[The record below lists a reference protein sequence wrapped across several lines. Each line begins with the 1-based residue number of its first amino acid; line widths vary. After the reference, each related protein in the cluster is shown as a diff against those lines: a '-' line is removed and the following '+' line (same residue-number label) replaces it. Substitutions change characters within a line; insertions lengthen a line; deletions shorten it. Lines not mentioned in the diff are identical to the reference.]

1 MPVLAVADEIR
12 KISEDYIKN
21 KRSYSNISQS
31 GAINPA
37 DEKLEFMFICPES
50 DFNKAISGAG
60 IEVKTIKAGKLR
72 RYFSLENFMDIFKIF
87 FGAIQSL
94 YFVYKFKPD
103 IVFSKSGFASVPP
116 IVASW
121 ILRVPIF
128 SHESDIVPGLA
139 NKIISRF
146 ADKIFISFE
155 DTEKCFPGK
164 KTVWTGSPIR
174 KDILEG
180 DKNKA
185 GEIFNLK
192 ENIPTVLVF
201 GGSQGARKINEIVLK
216 SLPAILEKYQVIHIC
231 GMKNYEE
238 IKSMFDKKELNS
250 EVSELSSFSSH
261 LANKRYKLYPYLSD
275 RLKDAFALCNV
286 IISRAGANS
295 LFEIIALEKPSI
307 IIPLPT
313 SANNHQHQN
322 AEFFAKK
329 GMITLFKE
337 ENLTEDI
344 LAGELF
350 KLLQEDDYRGNMIKK
365 MKEYNRNEKNSAKII
380 AEEII
385 NIISNK

>member
-1 MPVLAVADEIR
+1 MPVLAVAEEIR
-12 KISEDYIKN
+12 KIKS
-21 KRSYSNISQS
+21 
-31 GAINPA
+31 A
-37 DEKLEFMFICPES
+37 DEKLEFMFIGPDS
-50 DFNKAISGAG
+50 DFNKAISSAG
-60 IEVKTIKAGKLR
+60 IEVRIIKAGKLR
-72 RYFSLENFMDIFKIF
+72 RYFSLENFTDVFKII

-94 YFVYKFKPD
+94 YFIYKFQPD
-103 IVFSKSGFASVPP
+103 AVFSKGGFASVPSV
-116 IVASW
+116 IASW
-121 ILRVPIF
+121 LLKIPVF

-146 ADKIFISFE
+146 AKKIFISFK
-155 DTEKCFPGK
+155 DTEKYFPGR

-185 GEIFNLK
+185 REIFDLK
-192 ENIPTVLVF
+192 ENIPTVLIF

-216 SLPAILEKYQVIHIC
+216 TLPAILEKYQVIHIC

-238 IKSMFDKKELNS
+238 IKNAFDKTELNS
-250 EVSELSSFSSH
+250 EVSELSSVLS
-261 LANKRYKLYPYLSD
+261 LANKRYKLYPYLGD
-275 RLKDAFALCNV
+275 KLKDAFALCDV

-313 SANNHQHQN
+313 SANNHQYHN

-329 GMITLFKE
+329 GMITLIKE
-337 ENLTEDI
+337 ENLTENI
-344 LAGELF
+344 LTEELS
-350 KLLQEDDYRGNMIKK
+350 KLLQENNYRDSIIEKT
-365 MKEYNRNEKNSAKII
+365 KEYNRNRKNAAKII

-385 NIISNK
+385 NIKLNQ

>member
-1 MPVLAVADEIR
+1 MPVLAVAEEL
-12 KISEDYIKN
+12 KKIKN
-21 KRSYSNISQS
+21 FRIKAPQSYI
-31 GAINPA
+31 AMEPA
-37 DEKLEFMFICPES
+37 KTACEKPEFMFICPDS
-50 DFNKAISGAG
+50 DFNKAISDAG

-72 RYFSLENFMDIFKIF
+72 RYFSLENFTDIFKII

-103 IVFSKSGFASVPP
+103 ITFSKGGFASVPP
-116 IVASW
+116 IIASW

-155 DTEKCFPGK
+155 DTEKYFPGK

-174 KDILEG
+174 EDILEG

-185 GEIFNLK
+185 REIFNLK

-201 GGSQGARKINEIVLK
+201 GGSQGAQKINEIVLK

-238 IKSMFDKKELNS
+238 
-250 EVSELSSFSSH
+250 LSSFSSH
-261 LANKRYKLYPYLSD
+261 LANKRYKLHPYLSD
-275 RLKDAFALCNV
+275 KLKDAFALCDV
-286 IISRAGANS
+286 IVSRAGANS

-322 AEFFAKK
+322 AEFFARK
-329 GMITLFKE
+329 GMITSFKE

-350 KLLQEDDYRGNMIKK
+350 KLLQEGDYRDNIIKK
-365 MKEYNRNEKNSAKII
+365 MKEYNYGKKNAAKII
-380 AEEII
+380 AEEIVI
-385 NIISNK
+385 C